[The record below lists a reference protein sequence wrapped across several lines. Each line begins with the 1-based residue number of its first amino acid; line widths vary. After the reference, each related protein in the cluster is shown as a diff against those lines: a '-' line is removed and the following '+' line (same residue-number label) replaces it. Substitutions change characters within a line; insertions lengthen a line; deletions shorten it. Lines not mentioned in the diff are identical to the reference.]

1 MSEKNTDRYMQNAYE
16 EVFNHEYHT
25 ESNSELFDSLIPDG
39 WDIIDNLLLIIENKR
54 LIKDKTK
61 GRDQLFKYYDNIR
74 NNHYQTYLI
83 LGLGNNKKSFKYVI
97 YDSNKKLTKLT
108 LKDIHDSL
116 KINDSFNQQEIRNLN
131 QYLYDNS
138 INLSKSQKT
147 LFIASVLIALK
158 LDENILSDYDES
170 TNSFLIA
177 DKMITT
183 INKYYDDSIFA
194 SNFQF
199 IKKSIH
205 NKHLYH
211 IFTTIK
217 NDIKKYGKDILN
229 QFYSEFCIWDKNN
242 DGKLGIVLTPDDIVE
257 LMINKS
263 FEYYYYF
270 NGKVNNPSLID
281 FCTGT
286 GSFLIKGSKFTS
298 ELYGCECGD
307 ERYSLAKCNF
317 ILHNLNYN
325 NLRYNSCFNEP
336 YNSNSFDICVINPPF
351 SNKCTDE
358 MNPNNKTNWK
368 VLTKEQRFIMYQVEL
383 LKENGIGC
391 CIVPRNNFNNNIKAN
406 NEFKKNLMNYCQILE
421 VITCNNKVFVP
432 NANVEC
438 TILIFRKY
446 NNNEIINKSLDTKPL
461 NTELNYQTKIINYSD
476 DGYKIKKNIRLY
488 DHKPIIR
495 EQLRILK
502 PNDDWNYQNN
512 NLKDINIKQLVDTYN
527 IDYYCSLLK
536 LKLRLNEEFKINLIR
551 VKLGDLLEIIKVK
564 TLITEKCNDG
574 NYPLYGAT
582 KQNNP
587 VKFINEYSI
596 NTYEYDDVSV
606 KLNGVLC
613 INKTGNGG
621 AGICFKRKGIFGINP
636 SVMICK
642 MKYYLNNCNCALLSI
657 QLHNIFNR
665 SNTLANNKLNDVKV
679 DLIVNDYFSDFNMD
693 YVIENKEV
701 KEWGEIKI
709 SEYFE
714 VIKCESVKINECCDG
729 NYPLISSCSGNNGIC
744 KFINSYSV
752 EGEFI
757 SVARNG
763 SVGSS
768 FYHNGKLSI
777 TCDVILLKNIKNI
790 NLHLV
795 AMILNY
801 YLPNKYSYGNK
812 LTIDKL
818 MDEIISIPTFE

>member
-1 MSEKNTDRYMQNAYE
+1 MNC
-16 EVFNHEYHT
+16 
-25 ESNSELFDSLIPDG
+25 NSL
-39 WDIIDNLLLIIENKR
+39 
-54 LIKDKTK
+54 
-61 GRDQLFKYYDNIR
+61 
-74 NNHYQTYLI
+74 
-83 LGLGNNKKSFKYVI
+83 
-97 YDSNKKLTKLT
+97 
-108 LKDIHDSL
+108 
-116 KINDSFNQQEIRNLN
+116 FNQQEIRNLN

-229 QFYSEFCIWDKNN
+229 QFYSEFCIWDRNN

-263 FEYYYYF
+263 FDYYYQF

-391 CIVPRNNFNNNIKAN
+391 CIVPRSNFNNNVKVI
-406 NEFKKNLMNYCQILE
+406 NEFKGKLLNYCQILE
-421 VITCNNKVFVP
+421 VINCNNKVFIP

-446 NNNEIINKSLDTKPL
+446 NNEIINSS
-461 NTELNYQTKIINYSD
+461 YQTKIINYSD
-476 DGYKIKKNIRLY
+476 DGYKIKKNIRFY
-488 DHKPIIR
+488 DHKPVIK

-502 PNDDWNYQNN
+502 PNDDWNYQNLLNDITDKILIQMINEYN
-512 NLKDINIKQLVDTYN
+512 NNYNYALNKYIINKNIQHDEYNNLVFKTFIEFNKVYHWKLFRIGDLIELVNVKKRFKVDESEKGIYPLITRTSKDNGITKFINDYSIDFNCFTIAPSGSVGYCFYHEYFIGVDGIIKVFKLKDININPHLIAMMITH
-527 IDYYCSLLK
+527 
-536 LKLRLNEEFKINLIR
+536 NL
-551 VKLGDLLEIIKVK
+551 
-564 TLITEKCNDG
+564 T
-574 NYPLYGAT
+574 
-582 KQNNP
+582 
-587 VKFINEYSI
+587 
-596 NTYEYDDVSV
+596 
-606 KLNGVLC
+606 
-613 INKTGNGG
+613 
-621 AGICFKRKGIFGINP
+621 
-636 SVMICK
+636 
-642 MKYYLNNCNCALLSI
+642 
-657 QLHNIFNR
+657 
-665 SNTLANNKLNDVKV
+665 
-679 DLIVNDYFSDFNMD
+679 
-693 YVIENKEV
+693 
-701 KEWGEIKI
+701 
-709 SEYFE
+709 
-714 VIKCESVKINECCDG
+714 
-729 NYPLISSCSGNNGIC
+729 
-744 KFINSYSV
+744 
-752 EGEFI
+752 
-757 SVARNG
+757 
-763 SVGSS
+763 
-768 FYHNGKLSI
+768 
-777 TCDVILLKNIKNI
+777 
-790 NLHLV
+790 
-795 AMILNY
+795 
-801 YLPNKYSYGNK
+801 NKYSYTNG
-812 LTIDKL
+812 LTIDKIL
-818 MDEIISIPTFE
+818 NETVSIPIFE